1 MTKRAPLP
9 ISREGRD
16 TLWLL
21 ATLALIMAPHAERL
35 PLWCSIGAAAAL
47 LWRAHMA
54 WQDSRLPS
62 RWVLMAALL
71 VSIGLTM
78 STHRALFGREAG
90 VTLVVVL
97 TGLKTLEL
105 RARRDAFV
113 VTSLGFFLILTQFL
127 YSQSLVLAVLMAL
140 AVWGL
145 MTSLVLAQRPLGRPR
160 LLAVAREAG
169 RSLVW
174 GVPLML
180 VLFLLFP
187 RIGPL
192 WALPS
197 DAQARSGLSD
207 SLTLGTVA
215 ELALDDSIAMRL
227 RFEGPVPS
235 PSELYFRGPVLE
247 DFDGRTWRTRRQPF
261 GQPQPNRDEDHIDT
275 QGPATRYQL
284 TLEAT
289 HARILPLLEATLKAQ
304 SPPQQSPLRTRRN
317 DLAWTTQAP
326 LHERI
331 QVDAEAWTRFRH
343 GLNHT
348 PEELDSWLR
357 LPGGFN
363 PRTVAWAQAF
373 RHAPARAQ
381 ASPRQLA
388 QAVMG
393 HIRRENF
400 SYTLA
405 PGEDESAPGQA
416 QPQPNPHQI
425 DRFWLDRRS
434 GFCEHFASSFV
445 VVMRAMGVPS
455 RVVTGFQGAELNSVD
470 GQYIV
475 RNSHAHAWAEYW
487 QAGEGWVRADPT
499 AAVAP
504 ERIDRSRPL
513 AAPRSGLTGT
523 LPQFDSPF
531 LRQGKAFWE
540 ATNHRW
546 NVWVLQYSRGSQK
559 QLLGKMGWDA
569 NDWADIARALTIA
582 LSSIAVAGVGW
593 LWLTRERQRPSPWLR
608 PMSRMHQALLKAG
621 IPAPTNSAAPAPAL
635 AWVKELREL
644 PPPSDPRQAQLRE
657 RLVSTLQALDAL
669 RYGPAASEPGHG
681 RLQARRQMAQAK
693 PLLRTIEE
701 SARQWRAL
709 QSKARHR
716 AH

>member
-1 MTKRAPLP
+1 MKRRPLP

-21 ATLALIMAPHAERL
+21 ATLALIMAPHITRL
-35 PLWCSIGAAAAL
+35 PLWCSLGATAAL

-62 RWVLMAALL
+62 RWVLLTALL
-71 VSIGLTM
+71 VCVGLTLL
-78 STHRALFGREAG
+78 THRALFGREAG

-127 YSQSLVLAVLMAL
+127 YSQSLLLAALMAM

-160 LLAVAREAG
+160 LLAVARESG
-169 RSLVW
+169 RTLVW

-187 RIGPL
+187 RVGPL

-207 SLTLGTVA
+207 SLTLGNVA
-215 ELALDDSIAMRL
+215 EMALDDTIAMHV
-227 RFEGPVPS
+227 RFEGPAPAPS
-235 PSELYFRGPVLE
+235 ALYFRGHVLD

-261 GQPQPNRDEDHIDT
+261 DHAERTDEGAVET
-275 QGPATRYQL
+275 QGAAVRYQV
-284 TLEAT
+284 TLEAP
-289 HARILPLLEATLKAQ
+289 HSRVLPLLEATLEVQAPAQ
-304 SPPQQSPLRTRRN
+304 PSPLKMRRQ
-317 DLAWTTQAP
+317 DLAWSTSLP

-331 QVDAEAWTRFRH
+331 QLDAQAWTHFRH
-343 GLNHT
+343 GVDHS
-348 PEELDSWLR
+348 PEQLETWMK
-357 LPGGFN
+357 LPRGFN
-363 PRTVAWAQAF
+363 PRTIAWAQSF
-373 RHAPARAQ
+373 HREPAHAQ

-388 QAVMG
+388 QALMT
-393 HIRRENF
+393 HIRQENF

-405 PGEDESAPGQA
+405 PGDDELPPGQTQA
-416 QPQPNPHQI
+416 PPQPHQI

-455 RVVTGFQGAELNSVD
+455 RVVTGFQGAELND
-470 GQYIV
+470 INGLYIV

-487 QAGEGWVRADPT
+487 QPGEGWVRADPT

-504 ERIDRSRPL
+504 ERIDRSGRC
-513 AAPRSGLTGT
+513 AAPRTGLQGA
-523 LPQFDSPF
+523 LPQFDSPMW
-531 LRQGKAFWE
+531 RQGKAFWE

-569 NDWADIARALTIA
+569 NDWADVARALTIA
-582 LSSIAVAGVGW
+582 LSTIAAAGVGW
-593 LWLTRERQRPSPWLR
+593 LWLTRERHRPSPWLR
-608 PMSRMHQALLKAG
+608 PMSRLHQILLKAG
-621 IPAPTNSAAPAPAL
+621 IPAPEGGPAPASAL
-635 AWVKELREL
+635 AWVKALDKL
-644 PPPSDPRQAQLRE
+644 PPSPDPRQAE
-657 RLVSTLQALDAL
+657 RMANMVLALQAPDAVL
-669 RYGPAASEPGHG
+669 YGPSTDAAGKGLKP
-681 RLQARRQMAQAK
+681 RQQLALAK
-693 PLLRTIEE
+693 PLLKSIED
-701 SARQWRAL
+701 SARQWRA
-709 QSKARHR
+709 QRARAPHR

>member
-1 MTKRAPLP
+1 MKRTPLP

-21 ATLALIMAPHAERL
+21 GTLALIMAPHAARL
-35 PLWCSIGAAAAL
+35 PLWCALGAAAAMS
-47 LWRAHMA
+47 WRAHMA
-54 WQDSRLPS
+54 WHDSRLPS
-62 RWVLMAALL
+62 RWVLLAAL
-71 VSIGLTM
+71 VVCVGLTL

-127 YSQSLVLAVLMAL
+127 YSQSLVLAALMAL

-160 LLAVAREAG
+160 LLTVAREAG
-169 RSLVW
+169 RTLVW
-174 GVPLML
+174 GLPLML

-197 DAQARSGLSD
+197 DAQARTGLSE
-207 SLTLGTVA
+207 SLTLGNVA
-215 ELALDDSIAMRL
+215 ELALDESIAMHL
-227 RFEGPVPS
+227 RFDGPVPA
-235 PSELYFRGPVLE
+235 PSELYFRGPVLD

-261 GQPQPNRDEDHIDT
+261 EPAENTASDPIDT
-275 QGPATRYQL
+275 QGPTTRYQL

-289 HARILPLLEATLKAQ
+289 HARILPLLEATLRAQ
-304 SPPQQSPLRTRRN
+304 VPAQQSPVRMRRT
-317 DLAWTTQAP
+317 DLAWTTASP

-331 QVDAEAWTRFRH
+331 QLDAQAWTRFRH
-343 GLNHT
+343 GLAHT
-348 PEELDSWLR
+348 PAELESWVR
-357 LPGGFN
+357 LPRGFN
-363 PRTVAWAQAF
+363 PRTIAWAQAF
-373 RHAPARAQ
+373 HRESAHQQ

-388 QAVMG
+388 QALMAY
-393 HIRRENF
+393 IRQEQF

-405 PGEDESAPGQA
+405 PGDDEPSPDPAQAP
-416 QPQPNPHQI
+416 PSPHQI
-425 DRFWLDRRS
+425 DRFWLDRRA
-434 GFCEHFASSFV
+434 GFCEHFASAFV

-455 RVVTGFQGAELNSVD
+455 RVVTGYQGAEFNPVD
-470 GQYIV
+470 GLYIV

-513 AAPRSGLTGT
+513 AAPRKGLAGA
-523 LPQFDSPF
+523 LPQLDSP
-531 LRQGKAFWE
+531 LWRRGKAFWE

-546 NVWVLQYSRGSQK
+546 NVWVLQYSRGTQK
-559 QLLGKMGWDA
+559 QLLGQLGWDA
-569 NDWADIARALTIA
+569 NDWADVARALTIA

-593 LWLTRERQRPSPWLR
+593 LWLTRERQRPSPWLK
-608 PMSRMHQALLKAG
+608 PLSRVHQALLKAG
-621 IPAPTNSAAPAPAL
+621 IPVPADGPPPASAL
-635 AWVKELREL
+635 AWVKALRQL
-644 PPPSDPRQAQLRE
+644 PTPQDPRQAE
-657 RLVSTLQALDAL
+657 RLATMVSALQALDAL
-669 RYGPAASEPGHG
+669 RYGPNVDAAGHALKP
-681 RLQARRQMAQAK
+681 RHQLAQAR
-693 PLLRTIEE
+693 PLVRTIEE
-701 SARQWRAL
+701 GARQWRA
-709 QSKARHR
+709 QRAKARPHR

>member
-1 MTKRAPLP
+1 MKRTPLP

-21 ATLALIMAPHAERL
+21 ATLALIMAPHATRL
-35 PLWCSIGAAAAL
+35 PLWCALGAAAAM

-62 RWVLMAALL
+62 RWVLFTAL
-71 VSIGLTM
+71 VVCVGLTL

-127 YSQSLVLAVLMAL
+127 YSQSLVLAALMAM

-169 RSLVW
+169 RTLVW
-174 GVPLML
+174 GLPLML

-207 SLTLGTVA
+207 SLTLGNMA
-215 ELALDDSIAMRL
+215 ELALDESIAMHL
-227 RFEGPVPS
+227 RFEGPAPA
-235 PSELYFRGPVLE
+235 PAALYFRGPVLD

-261 GQPQPNRDEDHIDT
+261 DHPDTLDSEPIET
-275 QGPATRYQL
+275 QGPVIRYQL

-304 SPPQQSPLRTRRN
+304 VPPQQSPLRMQRN
-317 DLAWTTQAP
+317 DLAWTTSAP

-331 QVDAEAWTRFRH
+331 QLDAEAWTRFRH
-343 GLNHT
+343 GQTHT
-348 PEELDSWLR
+348 PSELESWRR
-357 LPGGFN
+357 LPRGFN
-363 PRTVAWAQAF
+363 PRTIAWAQAF
-373 RHAPARAQ
+373 HREPAHVQ
-381 ASPRQLA
+381 ATPRQLA
-388 QAVMG
+388 QALMA

-405 PGEDESAPGQA
+405 PGDDEPEAGPPQA
-416 QPQPNPHQI
+416 TPSLHQI
-425 DRFWLDRRS
+425 DRFWLDRRA

-455 RVVTGFQGAELNSVD
+455 RVVTGYQGAEFNPVD
-470 GQYIV
+470 GLYTV

-504 ERIDRSRPL
+504 ERIDRNRPL
-513 AAPRSGLTGT
+513 AAPRSGLTGA
-523 LPQFDSPF
+523 LPQFDSP
-531 LRQGKAFWE
+531 LWRQGKAFWE

-569 NDWADIARALTIA
+569 NDWADVARALTIA

-593 LWLTRERQRPSPWLR
+593 LWLSRERQRPSPWLG
-608 PMSRMHQALLKAG
+608 PMSRVHQVLLKAG
-621 IPAPTNSAAPAPAL
+621 IPPPEGVPAPASAL
-635 AWVKELREL
+635 AWANSLNKLPLAQAPQHAELTRHM
-644 PPPSDPRQAQLRE
+644 
-657 RLVSTLQALDAL
+657 VSALQALDAL
-669 RYGPAASEPGHG
+669 RYGPNVDAAGHP
-681 RLQARRQMAQAK
+681 LQRRQQMAGAK
-693 PLLRTIEE
+693 PLIRAIEDG
-701 SARQWRAL
+701 ARQWRAL
-709 QSKARHR
+709 RAKARHR